1 MDLLLL
7 GGSQIELVECAHQAA
22 MAPVVVT
29 VPVMMVA
36 PVVVVMMVMV
46 LVAIAAVLA
55 PTPILALYGV
65 WMRGRAVIRRVLSQ
79 NAACKAADRHRQNQL
94 MQSV

>member
-1 MDLLLL
+1 
-7 GGSQIELVECAHQAA
+7 

-36 PVVVVMMVMV
+36 PVVVVMV

-55 PTPILALYGV
+55 PTPILPILSAVFAAILVHGL
-65 WMRGRAVIRRVLSQ
+65 WMRGRAVIRRVLSH

>member
-1 MDLLLL
+1 
-7 GGSQIELVECAHQAA
+7 

-46 LVAIAAVLA
+46 LVAIVAVLA
-55 PTPILALYGV
+55 PTPILPILSAVFAAILVHGV

>member
-1 MDLLLL
+1 
-7 GGSQIELVECAHQAA
+7 
-22 MAPVVVT
+22 VVVT

-36 PVVVVMMVMV
+36 AVVVVMMVMV
-46 LVAIAAVLA
+46 LVAIL
-55 PTPILALYGV
+55 PILSAVFAAILVHGL